1 MAHTSAYD
9 TLDHIVRTAIDLAE
23 EDISKYTKYLK
34 LGIWAYTN
42 LRLNHIKEGE
52 IVEKLSVDSDLN
64 TVDFPDDMIDYIA
77 IGIPID
83 GVLWTFTRKY
93 GVIKTTTLSGGSET
107 YDTDIGEGI
116 DLQEDTDND
125 YSARGGVNDEG
136 YFDVDYENSR
146 FVLKNTTATTV
157 WLAYTTSGI
166 DLDETEQYIPKKYE
180 EVIRY
185 KILLEANRLRRDVP
199 DYFIR
204 RLEVSYENAIMDARN
219 SELNLKDINDIFYE
233 LFHLQRRI

>member
-9 TLDHIVRTAIDLAE
+9 TLDNMVRTAIDLAE

-42 LRLNHIKEGE
+42 LRLNHVKEGE

-77 IGIPID
+77 IGIPVN
-83 GVLWTFTRKY
+83 GELWTFTRKY
-93 GVIKTTTLSGGSET
+93 GVIKTTTLENGSYT
-107 YDTDIGEGI
+107 YDSDIGEGV
-116 DLQEDTDND
+116 DLLEDLDND
-125 YSARGGVNDEG
+125 YSARGGVNSEG
-136 YFDVDYENSR
+136 YFDVDYPNSR

-157 WLAYTTSGI
+157 WLAYKTSGI
-166 DLDETEQYIPKKYE
+166 DLDETNQYIPKKYE

-199 DYFIR
+199 EYYKR
-204 RLEVSYENAIMDARN
+204 RLEIDYENAIKDARN
-219 SELNLKDINDIFYE
+219 SELNLRDITDIFYE